1 MSEIKNTSKIVG
13 VNENP
18 EILEIEKKLYEIRKQ
33 SDFKIADLKETINGA
48 KRNKLLSEEQRVEII
63 AKATKETEEAK
74 AYKEAHKE
82 EVKQL
87 IEQGNKLV
95 TETIKVNYPIS
106 AKEEKANR
114 VQIKKE
120 HKENMATLKAN
131 HKAEVAKLNSSAE
144 DYKEQLSNLKAM
156 YKSHIF
162 DEKKDF
168 ETKIEKS
175 KYAQYA
181 NQLDAYNKL
190 YNYGNGHVPFI
201 QKMIHNFRTYTYE
214 FKPKDFLIKNGL
226 YIIILLTFII
236 SFIAAPLMGK
246 GNLLTLGHLSQ
257 ILEQSSTQIFYALG
271 VAGLILLAGT
281 DLSIGRM
288 VGMGAVVTGVFLH
301 SGPNILEFFGI
312 PAGDFSAWPAFVRVL
327 VALLVTITLT
337 TLFSMIA
344 GFFTAKFKMHPFITT
359 LSTQLLIYGLF
370 FYATKGLP
378 VGTMDGAI
386 KKAIAGK
393 FYIGGFP
400 IFNISLYAI
409 LAIIIVWFIWNKT
422 KFGKNMYAVGGN
434 QEAAAVS
441 GISVFWTT
449 MGVFIMAGI
458 LYGCGSFL
466 EAFRTNPSVGTGTG
480 FELNAIAACVVGGIS
495 FSGGVGKISG
505 AVVGVLI
512 FTGLTYVLSVLGID
526 TNLQF
531 VLKGLIIMA
540 AVALDSLKYL
550 KKK

>member
-1 MSEIKNTSKIVG
+1 MTEIKDTSKIVG

-18 EILEIEKKLYEIRKQ
+18 EILEIEKKLYNLRKQ
-33 SDFKIADLKETINGA
+33 SDFKIADLKETMNGA
-48 KRNKLLSEEQRVEII
+48 KRNKLLSPEEKKSII
-63 AKATKETEEAK
+63 NDATANINEAK
-74 AYKEAHKE
+74 KFKEEHKE
-82 EVKQL
+82 ETKELVAK
-87 IEQGNKLV
+87 GNKLV
-95 TETIKVNYPIS
+95 IETV
-106 AKEEKANR
+106 KANYAPG
-114 VQIKKE
+114 VKE
-120 HKENMATLKAN
+120 QKAVRKELKVKHKEALKTLN
-131 HKAEVAKLNSSAE
+131 DNYKAELSQLDKTDSE
-144 DYKEQLSNLKAM
+144 YKVKAGNLKAA
-156 YKSHIF
+156 YKSNVF
-162 DEKKDF
+162 DEKK
-168 ETKIEKS
+168 EYATKKEKS
-175 KYAQYA
+175 KYTQYA

-190 YNYGNGHVPFI
+190 YSFGNGHVPFI
-201 QKMIHNFRTYTYE
+201 QKMIHKARTYSYE
-214 FKPKDFLIKNGL
+214 FNIKDFLLKNGL

-236 SFIAAPLMGK
+236 SFIAAPLMDK
-246 GNLLTLGHLSQ
+246 GSLITAEHISQ
-257 ILEQSSTQIFYALG
+257 VLEQSSTQMFYALG

-288 VGMGAVVTGVFLH
+288 VGMGAVITGVFLH
-301 SGPNILEFFGI
+301 NGPNILEFFGV
-312 PAGDFSAWPAFVRVL
+312 PAGDFSAWPAMVRIL
-327 VALLVTITLT
+327 VALFVTMTAT
-337 TLFSMIA
+337 TLFSMLA

-359 LSTQLLIYGLF
+359 LSTQLIIYGLF

-378 VGTMDGAI
+378 VGGMDSEI
-386 KKAIAGK
+386 KKLVAGK

-400 IFNISLYAI
+400 IFTISIFAL
-409 LAIIIVWFIWNKT
+409 LAIIVVWFIWNKT

-458 LYGCGSFL
+458 LYGFGAFF
-466 EAFRTNPSVGTGTG
+466 EAFRTNPSVGSGTG

-505 AVVGVLI
+505 AVIGVFI

-531 VLKGLIIMA
+531 VLKGVIIMA